1 MLHFLKSCVKIYA
14 LLSAAISK
22 LGKRELSKPLSFFRK
37 SYWFQFRLFKIS
49 IWWSLFMKYASVY
62 ICQQMLTIAVFLLLQ
77 TAKTRSRT
85 TVMETANNTVLFDD
99 TAFCSVAFE
108 KLYNKALSCMYLLLS
123 FVLNWGDTRFFNE
136 VDSRNSDC
144 WKCFS
149 GSVSIRVTEW

>member
-1 MLHFLKSCVKIYA
+1 
-14 LLSAAISK
+14 
-22 LGKRELSKPLSFFRK
+22 
-37 SYWFQFRLFKIS
+37 
-49 IWWSLFMKYASVY
+49 MKYASVY

-123 FVLNWGDTRFFNE
+123 FVLN
-136 VDSRNSDC
+136 
-144 WKCFS
+144 
-149 GSVSIRVTEW
+149 